1 MESERKAKF
10 NFDSLYAQMNK
21 LYEEN
26 RFESEALQTL
36 WKRIEQVKDN
46 NEERNNIYRE
56 RDRLEESGEAYTE
69 EGKALLVKIKQ
80 LNEEMNYN
88 KKNEYG

>member
-36 WKRIEQVKDN
+36 WKKIEQVKDN
-46 NEERNNIYRE
+46 NEERNNIY
-56 RDRLEESGEAYTE
+56 
-69 EGKALLVKIKQ
+69 
-80 LNEEMNYN
+80 
-88 KKNEYG
+88 